1 MGVGLQIKRAR
12 KYRGLTQMALAEKAH
27 ISRSYIGDMER
38 DRYSPSV
45 STLQTIADVLNV
57 DIWFF
62 FSNEKE
68 PISIEGDELVRLIM
82 SCPENQRK
90 KLFKKLKDELK
101 NL

>member
-1 MGVGLQIKRAR
+1 MSLGLQIKRAR
-12 KYRGLTQMALAEKAH
+12 KYRNLTQIELAEKAH

-45 STLQTIADVLNV
+45 NILQTIADVLNV
-57 DIWFF
+57 DISFF

-68 PISIEGDELVRLIM
+68 PISNEGDELVRLIM
-82 SCPENQRK
+82 SCPETQRK
-90 KLFKKLKDELK
+90 ELFKKLIDELK